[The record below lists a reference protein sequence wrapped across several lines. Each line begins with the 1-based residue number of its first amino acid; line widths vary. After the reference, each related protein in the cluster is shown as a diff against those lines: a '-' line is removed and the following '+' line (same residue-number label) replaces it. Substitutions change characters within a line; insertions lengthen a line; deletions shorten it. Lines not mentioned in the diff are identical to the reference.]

1 MKKIVTFLLAA
12 ILALGCTACGS
23 SGSAKSD
30 RLSQIKEKGCIELC
44 TEPYFAPFEYVDPN
58 QSGDAQYQG
67 VDIEIAKY
75 IADKLGVE
83 LKITALDYT
92 AVLSGVA
99 DGKYDFA
106 ISAIAYAPSRA
117 EAMRLSNVY
126 YTSNNG
132 YGLLVRA
139 EDAGKYNS
147 IESLQDAVVITQ
159 SGSVQESLYN
169 QYVGGACKEFKLVA
183 NMTDGYLA
191 VAQGKADVCICE
203 TSSAGLYA
211 EANGGLATTDFR
223 FEVDPNMNGTC
234 VAMPT
239 DGTES
244 LCDVVNECIQEL
256 NASGQIEA
264 WYAQYEAAAKALG
277 VEVGDRMATTDIRK
291 AVLAVRAAKGMLEDP
306 TRYALPDMAT
316 AKREANILADLDRLA
331 ALNNQAGI
339 PAGGDGLPAP
349 DYNRHSCG
357 SFFMNPILSAQQAAT
372 LPEDAPRFDATR
384 PDGTPG
390 VKTSAAWLIDHA
402 GCHKGYKV
410 SPDASAGLSTQHA
423 LALTNRGGA
432 SAADVEVLAKAVQQA
447 VREAFGVTLVPEPVC
462 IGVL

>member
-1 MKKIVTFLLAA
+1 MKKIVTLLLAA

-126 YTSNNG
+126 YTSSNG

-147 IESLQDAVVITQ
+147 IESLQDAVIITQ

-256 NASGQIEA
+256 NAPGQIEA

-277 VEVGDRMATTDIRK
+277 VE
-291 AVLAVRAAKGMLEDP
+291 
-306 TRYALPDMAT
+306 
-316 AKREANILADLDRLA
+316 
-331 ALNNQAGI
+331 
-339 PAGGDGLPAP
+339 
-349 DYNRHSCG
+349 
-357 SFFMNPILSAQQAAT
+357 
-372 LPEDAPRFDATR
+372 
-384 PDGTPG
+384 
-390 VKTSAAWLIDHA
+390 
-402 GCHKGYKV
+402 
-410 SPDASAGLSTQHA
+410 
-423 LALTNRGGA
+423 
-432 SAADVEVLAKAVQQA
+432 
-447 VREAFGVTLVPEPVC
+447 
-462 IGVL
+462 